1 MLSREGTMRTLLCLL
16 LVAAFAGIAVADVN
30 VTGKWTGNFKVSG
43 DGDGGDS
50 AAVSLLKQNGSEVTG
65 SLGPNE
71 GEQHQITKGKIDGD
85 KITLEVTEGSLVIK
99 LDLVL
104 AEDRITGD
112 VNAAGEGRTLKGR
125 IDVKREK

>member
-1 MLSREGTMRTLLCLL
+1 MRTIFCVLL
-16 LVAAFAGIAVADVN
+16 LGALALVAIADTN
-30 VTGKWTGNFKVSG
+30 VTGKWSGSFKMIAG
-43 DGDGGDS
+43 DGEAKDS
-50 AAVSLLKQNGSEVTG
+50 TAVFLLKQNASEITG
-65 SLGPNE
+65 SVGPNE

-85 KITLEVTEGSLVIK
+85 KIALEVADGDVVIK

-112 VNAAGEGRTLKGR
+112 VNAAGEGRTLKGK

>member
-1 MLSREGTMRTLLCLL
+1 MRTLLCFLL
-16 LVAAFAGIAVADVN
+16 LAAFSGIAVADVN
-30 VTGKWTGNFKVSG
+30 VSGKWTGNFKVIAG
-43 DGDGGDS
+43 DGQAQDS
-50 AAVSLLKQNGSEVTG
+50 TALFLLKQNGSEITG
-65 SLGPNE
+65 SVGPNE

-85 KITLEVTEGSLVIK
+85 KITLELAEGDLVIK

-112 VNAAGEGRTLKGR
+112 VNAAGEGRTLKGK

>member
-1 MLSREGTMRTLLCLL
+1 MRTFLCLL

-30 VTGKWTGNFKVSG
+30 VTGKWSGNFKISG
-43 DGDGGDS
+43 DGDGKDS
-50 AAVSLLKQNGSEVTG
+50 TAVFLLKQSGSEITG

-71 GEQHQITKGKIDGD
+71 GEQHQITKGQIDGD
-85 KITLEVTEGSLVIK
+85 KITLEVAEGSLVIK

-112 VNAAGEGRTLKGR
+112 VNAAGEGRTMKGK

>member
-1 MLSREGTMRTLLCLL
+1 MRTIACILL
-16 LVAAFAGIAVADVN
+16 LGALTLVAVADTN

-50 AAVSLLKQNGSEVTG
+50 TAVLLLKQSGSEVTG
-65 SLGPNE
+65 SVGPNE

-85 KITLEVTEGSLVIK
+85 KITLECAEGSMVIK

-104 AEDRITGD
+104 AENRITGD
-112 VNAAGEGRTLKGR
+112 VNAAGEGRMLKGK
-125 IDVKREK
+125 IEVKRER

>member
-1 MLSREGTMRTLLCLL
+1 MRTFLCLL

-30 VTGKWTGNFKVSG
+30 LTGKWSGNFKMLEG
-43 DGDGGDS
+43 GDGGDS
-50 AAVSLLKQNGSEVTG
+50 TAVFLLKQNGSEVSG
-65 SLGPNE
+65 SVGPNE
-71 GEQHQITKGKIDGD
+71 GDQHQITKGKIDGD
-85 KITLEVTEGSLVIK
+85 KITLECADGNVVIK

-112 VNAAGEGRTLKGR
+112 VNAAGEGRTLKGK